1 MLNVTDTASTELK
14 NVLASDQA
22 KGKSLIIFFQGH
34 G

>member
-1 MLNVTDTASTELK
+1 MLVVSDTASTELK

-22 KGKSLIIFFQGH
+22 KDKNLIIFFQGH